1 MIRHFLTKEFLRFL
15 LVGATAAIGNWIFRI
30 VFNLWTDSFV
40 LSVVGAYAVA
50 VIIAFGL
57 NKIYVFPNSNQSLK
71 NQIRYFA
78 LVNFIS
84 FWAVLASAVLI
95 KQFLKYLGM
104 PHYTSEL
111 AHFIAIAIPMFGSF
125 LIYKFFAFKQ

>member
-15 LVGATAAIGNWIFRI
+15 LVGTTAAIGNWISRI
-30 VFNLWTDSFV
+30 VFNMWTESFA

-50 VIIAFGL
+50 MAIAFKL
-57 NKIYVFPNSNQSLK
+57 NKIYVFPNSNQTLK

-78 LVNFIS
+78 LANFIS
-84 FWAVLASAVLI
+84 FWVVLASAVLI
-95 KQFLKYLGM
+95 KQFLEFLGM
-104 PHYTSEL
+104 PHYTAEL

-125 LIYKFFAFKQ
+125 LIYKFFAFK